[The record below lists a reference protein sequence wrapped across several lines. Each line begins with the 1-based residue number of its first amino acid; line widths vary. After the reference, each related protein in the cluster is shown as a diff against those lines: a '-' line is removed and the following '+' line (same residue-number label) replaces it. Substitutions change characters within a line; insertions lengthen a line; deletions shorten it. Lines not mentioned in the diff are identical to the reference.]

1 MASLATNDDDD
12 NNNNIPTK
20 ESIIENIKA
29 LIDDEQLLLAV
40 EKLKLLKDK
49 EIELSKN
56 NNYIRF
62 AKQCKEELNTF
73 LTQLSP
79 IDTSTSSDWVA
90 VSEETEKY
98 RVWYKQKRNLILY
111 FPC

>member
-40 EKLKLLKDK
+40 EKLKLLNK
-49 EIELSKN
+49 L
-56 NNYIRF
+56 
-62 AKQCKEELNTF
+62 
-73 LTQLSP
+73 
-79 IDTSTSSDWVA
+79 
-90 VSEETEKY
+90 
-98 RVWYKQKRNLILY
+98 
-111 FPC
+111 

>member
-40 EKLKLLKDK
+40 EKLKLLNDK
-49 EIELSKN
+49 EIVELSKN

-73 LTQLSP
+73 LE
-79 IDTSTSSDWVA
+79 A
-90 VSEETEKY
+90 VSKKEQAVTEQEVANSQQEVLNKAPLKIY
-98 RVWYKQKRNLILY
+98 IG
-111 FPC
+111 